1 MDVFAMNE
9 DLMMDRIF
17 TFFDKKIDGTVT
29 REEWVL
35 GLSVVLRG
43 ELDEHIKYAF
53 FVYDLNQDGLI
64 SKEEMWCM
72 LKDAL
77 FCPRFQEEA
86 DEGIRD
92 LIQMTRRK
100 LDQDRDDAISFQDFS
115 VTVRQD
121 PTMTLE
127 VFGPCL
133 PSDKVNK
140 FLQTFLH
147 SAVS

>member
-1 MDVFAMNE
+1 MECAYIYFQSTSIQTLQRDVCDCRLYAENDRMCRFDFRCFLMDVFAMNE

-29 REEWVL
+29 REEWVI

-43 ELDEHIKYAF
+43 ELDELIAFAF

-77 FCPRFQEEA
+77 FCPR
-86 DEGIRD
+86 
-92 LIQMTRRK
+92 
-100 LDQDRDDAISFQDFS
+100 S
-115 VTVRQD
+115 
-121 PTMTLE
+121 
-127 VFGPCL
+127 
-133 PSDKVNK
+133 
-140 FLQTFLH
+140 
-147 SAVS
+147 

>member
-1 MDVFAMNE
+1 
-9 DLMMDRIF
+9 
-17 TFFDKKIDGTVT
+17 
-29 REEWVL
+29 
-35 GLSVVLRG
+35 
-43 ELDEHIKYAF
+43 
-53 FVYDLNQDGLI
+53 
-64 SKEEMWCM
+64 M

-133 PSDKVNK
+133 PSDKGGVVGPDAPK
-140 FLQTFLH
+140 IQALPELG
-147 SAVS
+147 

>member
-29 REEWVL
+29 REEWVI

-43 ELDEHIKYAF
+43 ELDELIAFAF

-77 FCPRFQEEA
+77 FCPR
-86 DEGIRD
+86 
-92 LIQMTRRK
+92 
-100 LDQDRDDAISFQDFS
+100 S
-115 VTVRQD
+115 
-121 PTMTLE
+121 
-127 VFGPCL
+127 
-133 PSDKVNK
+133 
-140 FLQTFLH
+140 
-147 SAVS
+147 